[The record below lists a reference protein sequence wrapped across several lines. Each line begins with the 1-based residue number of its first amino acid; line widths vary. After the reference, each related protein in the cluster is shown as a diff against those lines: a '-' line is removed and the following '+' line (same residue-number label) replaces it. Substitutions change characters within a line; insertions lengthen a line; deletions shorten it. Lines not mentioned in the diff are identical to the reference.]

1 MQRELLVYLDIK
13 GKPVLV
19 GRLWARE
26 RAGRESSSFG
36 YAPSWLKQ
44 KGAFALSPTL
54 MLTAGQFQAQGLP
67 NVFGDTAPDS
77 WGRKLMLRRERARAR
92 KAKTPPRTLF
102 EIDYLAGVDDRTRIG
117 ALRFK
122 DTEDDPFLT
131 TTGEPVP
138 PLINLPRLLSATDRI
153 ERDEETEE
161 DLLLVLAPGTSLGGA
176 RPKATVR
183 DGDDRLLIAKFP
195 KRDDDW
201 PIPTWEAV
209 LLMLADE
216 AGLNVPSWRL
226 DEIAGR
232 PVLLVTRFDRDPKG
246 NRVPFMS
253 AMTALD
259 ATDHGPQR
267 SYLEIVD
274 AIRQMGSKPDA
285 DIEELWKRI
294 AFSILVSNTDDH
306 LRNHAFLHDSKGWRL
321 APVYDLNPCPVDVK
335 PRVHA
340 LAIDEADAT
349 SSLETA
355 LGVAELF
362 GIKSDRARAL
372 AAEIG
377 AVTAGWRNAAKSL
390 GLSKA
395 QVDRMETAFEHD
407 DLRLALDIKPAA
419 ALAKPPTKAT
429 AKPRSTPKGKAKAEK
444 DVASKGKGMRS
455 KKAIAKK
462 KPTSKSR

>member
-26 RAGRESSSFG
+26 RTGRESSSFA
-36 YAPSWLKQ
+36 YDPSWLKR
-44 KGAFALSPTL
+44 KDGFALSPTL

-77 WGRKLMLRRERARAR
+77 WGRKLMLRRERARAK
-92 KAKTPPRTLF
+92 KAKTQPRTLF

-122 DTEDDPFLT
+122 DTEDGPFLT

-153 ERDEETEE
+153 ERNEETEE

-176 RPKATVR
+176 RPKATIR
-183 DGDDRLLIAKFP
+183 DADDRLLIAKFP

-209 LLMLADE
+209 LLKLAGN
-216 AGLNVPSWRL
+216 AGLDVPPWRL
-226 DEIAGR
+226 EEIAGK
-232 PVLLVTRFDRDPKG
+232 PVLLVTRFDRSANG
-246 NRVPFMS
+246 QRVPFMS

-259 ATDHGPQR
+259 AMDHGPQR

-274 AIRQMGSKPDA
+274 AIRQMGSKPDT
-285 DIEELWKRI
+285 DIEELWKRV
-294 AFSILVSNTDDH
+294 AFNILVSNTDDH
-306 LRNHAFLHDSKGWRL
+306 LRNHAFLHDGAGWRL

-335 PRVHA
+335 PRVHT

-355 LGVAELF
+355 LEVAELF
-362 GIKSDRARAL
+362 GIKPERARAF

-377 AVTAGWRNAAKSL
+377 TVTSGWRNAAKSF
-390 GLSKA
+390 GLTAA
-395 QVDRMETAFEHD
+395 QLDRMESAFEHD
-407 DLRLALDIKPAA
+407 DLRLALKLGVAAPSKGSTKAA
-419 ALAKPPTKAT
+419 AKT
-429 AKPRSTPKGKAKAEK
+429 KPRKT
-444 DVASKGKGMRS
+444 ASGRPARANSKTTTRKTSGRKRS
-455 KKAIAKK
+455 
-462 KPTSKSR
+462 

>member
-26 RAGRESSSFG
+26 RTGRESSSFA
-36 YAPSWLKQ
+36 YDPSWLKQ

-54 MLTAGQFQAQGLP
+54 MLTGGQFQAQGLP

-77 WGRKLMLRRERARAR
+77 WGRKLMLRRERARA
-92 KAKTPPRTLF
+92 KQAKTAPRTLF
-102 EIDYLAGVDDRTRIG
+102 EVDYLAGVDDRTRIG

-122 DTEDDPFLT
+122 DTEDGPFLT

-176 RPKATVR
+176 RPKATIR
-183 DGDDRLLIAKFP
+183 DSDDRLLIAKFP

-209 LLMLADE
+209 LLKLAED
-216 AGLNVPSWRL
+216 AGLNVPPWRL
-226 DEIAGR
+226 EEIAGK
-232 PVLLVTRFDRDPKG
+232 PVLLGTRFDRDAKG

-294 AFSILVSNTDDH
+294 VFSILVSNTDDH
-306 LRNHAFLHDSKGWRL
+306 LRNHAFLHDGKGWRL
-321 APVYDLNPCPVDVK
+321 SPVYDLNPCPVDVK
-335 PRVHA
+335 PRVHS

-355 LGVAELF
+355 LEVAELF
-362 GIKSDRARAL
+362 GMKPARARAL
-372 AAEIG
+372 AAGIG
-377 AVTAGWRNAAKSL
+377 AVTAGWSDAAKL
-390 GLSKA
+390 QGLNKA
-395 QVDRMETAFEHD
+395 QIDRMETAFEHD
-407 DLRLALDIKPAA
+407 DLQLALKLKPAPVA
-419 ALAKPPTKAT
+419 AKKPAKVSA
-429 AKPRSTPKGKAKAEK
+429 PKGKKAAKTAK
-444 DVASKGKGMRS
+444 GGSPGKASKKSGR
-455 KKAIAKK
+455 
-462 KPTSKSR
+462 KPRG

>member
-1 MQRELLVYLDIK
+1 MQREILVYLDIK

-26 RAGRESSSFG
+26 RTGRESSSFA
-36 YAPSWLKQ
+36 YDPSWLKR

-54 MLTAGQFQAQGLP
+54 MLSAGQFQARGLP

-77 WGRKLMLRRERARAR
+77 WGRKLMLRRERARAK
-92 KAKTPPRTLF
+92 KAKTPPCTLL

-122 DTEDDPFLT
+122 DTEDGPFLT

-176 RPKATVR
+176 RPKATIR

-209 LLMLADE
+209 LLKLAED
-216 AGLNVPSWRL
+216 AGLNVPPWRL
-226 DEIAGR
+226 DEIAGK
-232 PVLLVTRFDRDPKG
+232 PVLLVTRFDRDAIG
-246 NRVPFMS
+246 QRVPFMS

-294 AFSILVSNTDDH
+294 VFSILVSNTDDH
-306 LRNHAFLHDSKGWRL
+306 LRNHAFLHDGKGWRL

-335 PRVHA
+335 PRVHS

-349 SSLETA
+349 SSLDTA
-355 LGVAELF
+355 LEVAELF
-362 GIKSDRARAL
+362 GIKPERARAL
-372 AAEIG
+372 AAQIG
-377 AVTAGWRNAAKSL
+377 AVTARWRDAAKSQ
-390 GLSKA
+390 GLTKT
-395 QVDRMETAFEHD
+395 QIDRMETAFEHD
-407 DLRLALDIKPAA
+407 DLRLAAKLKPASASEKPAKAPAKGSSKKQKA
-419 ALAKPPTKAT
+419 APAGGKKAVGKPKSHVKAT
-429 AKPRSTPKGKAKAEK
+429 GRKG
-444 DVASKGKGMRS
+444 R
-455 KKAIAKK
+455 
-462 KPTSKSR
+462 

>member
-13 GKPVLV
+13 RKPVLV

-26 RAGRESSSFG
+26 RTGRESSSFA
-36 YAPSWLKQ
+36 YDPVWLKQ
-44 KGAFALSPTL
+44 RGAFALSPTL

-77 WGRKLMLRRERARAR
+77 WGRKLMLRRERARAK
-92 KAKTPPRTLF
+92 KAKTQPRTLF

-122 DTEDDPFLT
+122 DTEDGPFLT

-153 ERDEETEE
+153 EQDEETEE

-176 RPKATVR
+176 RPKATIH
-183 DGDDRLLIAKFP
+183 DGDGRLLIAKFP

-201 PIPTWEAV
+201 PIPIWEAV
-209 LLMLADE
+209 LLQLAGQ
-216 AGLNVPSWRL
+216 AGLHVPPWRL
-226 DEIAGR
+226 EQIAGK
-232 PVLLVTRFDRDPKG
+232 PVLLVTRFDRDPQG

-294 AFSILVSNTDDH
+294 VFSILVSNTDDH
-306 LRNHAFLHDSKGWRL
+306 LRNHAFLHDGKGWRL

-340 LAIDEADAT
+340 LAIDDTDAT
-349 SSLETA
+349 SSIETA
-355 LGVAELF
+355 IEVAELF
-362 GIKSDRARAL
+362 GIKPERARAL
-372 AAEIG
+372 AAQVG
-377 AVTAGWRNAAKSL
+377 AVTAGWRDTAASL
-390 GLSKA
+390 GASKA
-395 QVDRMETAFEHD
+395 QADRMETAFEHD
-407 DLRLALDIKPAA
+407 DLRMAVKLEPASVV
-419 ALAKPPTKAT
+419 AKPPARAAGTSKG
-429 AKPRSTPKGKAKAEK
+429 KPKAKAQR
-444 DVASKGKGMRS
+444 DVPPSGKGARS
-455 KKAIAKK
+455 KKAASKK
-462 KPTSKSR
+462 KVAAKS

>member
-1 MQRELLVYLDIK
+1 MGDS
-13 GKPVLV
+13 
-19 GRLWARE
+19 GRASAR
-26 RAGRESSSFG
+26 AAKSSSFA
-36 YAPSWLKQ
+36 YDPSWLKR
-44 KGAFALSPTL
+44 KDGFALSPTL

-77 WGRKLMLRRERARAR
+77 WGRKLMLRRERARAK
-92 KAKTPPRTLF
+92 KAKAQPRTLF

-117 ALRFK
+117 ALRF
-122 DTEDDPFLT
+122 TETEEGPFIT

-176 RPKATVR
+176 RPKATIR
-183 DGDDRLLIAKFP
+183 DANDRLLVAKFP

-201 PIPTWEAV
+201 PVPTWEAV
-209 LLMLADE
+209 LLKLAQD
-216 AGLNVPSWRL
+216 AGLNVPPWRL
-226 DEIAGR
+226 EEIAGN
-232 PVLLVTRFDRDPKG
+232 PVLLVTRFDRDAKG

-274 AIRQMGSKPDA
+274 SIRQTGSKPDA

-294 AFSILVSNTDDH
+294 VFSVLVSNTDDH
-306 LRNHAFLHDSKGWRL
+306 LRNHAFLHDGKGWRL

-335 PRVHA
+335 PRVHS
-340 LAIDEADAT
+340 LAIDETDAT

-355 LGVAELF
+355 LDVAELF
-362 GIKSDRARAL
+362 GIKPERARAL
-372 AAEIG
+372 AGQIG
-377 AVTAGWRNAAKSL
+377 AVTAGWRDAAKSR
-390 GLSKA
+390 GLNKA
-395 QVDRMETAFEHD
+395 QIDRMETAFEHD
-407 DLRLALDIKPAA
+407 DLRLALSIRPAA
-419 ALAKPPTKAT
+419 AAAKQP
-429 AKPRSTPKGKAKAEK
+429 AKSPAKPKGKPKGKNKPEKA
-444 DVASKGKGMRS
+444 VSPKGKGARS
-455 KKAIAKK
+455 KK
-462 KPTSKSR
+462 TGGKSRH

>member
-1 MQRELLVYLDIK
+1 MQREILVYLDIK

-26 RAGRESSSFG
+26 RTGRESSSFA
-36 YAPSWLKQ
+36 YDPSWLKR

-77 WGRKLMLRRERARAR
+77 WGRKLMLRRERARAK

-122 DTEDDPFLT
+122 DTEDGPFLT
-131 TTGEPVP
+131 ATGEPVP

-176 RPKATVR
+176 RPKATIR

-209 LLMLADE
+209 LLKLAED
-216 AGLNVPSWRL
+216 AGLNVPPWRL
-226 DEIAGR
+226 DEIAGK
-232 PVLLVTRFDRDPKG
+232 PVLLVTRFDRDTKG

-294 AFSILVSNTDDH
+294 VFSILVSNTDDH
-306 LRNHAFLHDSKGWRL
+306 LRNHAFLHDGKGWRL

-335 PRVHA
+335 PRVHS

-355 LGVAELF
+355 LEVAELL
-362 GIKSDRARAL
+362 GIKPERARVL
-372 AAEIG
+372 AAQIG
-377 AVTAGWRNAAKSL
+377 QVTARWRDAAKSQ
-390 GLSKA
+390 GLNKG
-395 QVDRMETAFEHD
+395 QLDRMESAFEHG
-407 DLRLALDIKPAA
+407 DLRLAVKLKSAAASEKPAKAPAKGSSKKRKA
-419 ALAKPPTKAT
+419 APAGGKKAVGKPKSHVKAT
-429 AKPRSTPKGKAKAEK
+429 GRKG
-444 DVASKGKGMRS
+444 R
-455 KKAIAKK
+455 
-462 KPTSKSR
+462 

>member
-1 MQRELLVYLDIK
+1 MQRELFVYLDI
-13 GKPVLV
+13 GGTPVLV

-26 RAGRESSSFG
+26 RAGRESSSFA
-36 YAPSWLKQ
+36 YDPTWLRR

-54 MLTAGQFQAQGLP
+54 MLTGGQFQAQGLP

-92 KAKTPPRTLF
+92 KAKTQPRTLF

-122 DTEDDPFLT
+122 DAEDGLFLT

-138 PLINLPRLLSATDRI
+138 PLISLPRLLSATDRI

-176 RPKATVR
+176 RPKATIR
-183 DGDDRLLIAKFP
+183 DADDRLLIAKFP

-209 LLMLADE
+209 LLKLAE
-216 AGLNVPSWRL
+216 QAGLDVPHWRL
-226 DEIAGR
+226 EEIAGK
-232 PVLLVTRFDRDPKG
+232 PVLLVTRFDRRAAG
-246 NRVPFMS
+246 GRIPFMS

-274 AIRQMGSKPDA
+274 AIRQMGSKPEA
-285 DIEELWKRI
+285 DIEALWKRVV
-294 AFSILVSNTDDH
+294 FNILVSNTDDH
-306 LRNHAFLHDSKGWRL
+306 LRNHALLHDGRGWRL
-321 APVYDLNPCPVDVK
+321 SPVYDLNPCPVDVK

-340 LAIDEADAT
+340 LAIDEADAA

-355 LGVAELF
+355 LEVAELF
-362 GIKSDRARAL
+362 GIKLERARGF

-377 AVTAGWRNAAKSL
+377 AVTSGWRNAAKSL
-390 GLSKA
+390 ELTAA
-395 QVDRMETAFEHD
+395 QIERMASAFEHD
-407 DLRLALDIKPAA
+407 DLRVALKLAA
-419 ALAKPPTKAT
+419 AAATKSGAKAASKAKPKRTAAGAKSKA
-429 AKPRSTPKGKAKAEK
+429 AKSTPRARNQSARK
-444 DVASKGKGMRS
+444 RS
-455 KKAIAKK
+455 
-462 KPTSKSR
+462 

>member
-1 MQRELLVYLDIK
+1 MMQRGLFVYLDIK
-13 GKPVLV
+13 GAPVLV

-26 RAGRESSSFG
+26 RAGKETSSFA
-36 YAPSWLKQ
+36 YDPTWLKR
-44 KGAFALSPTL
+44 KGAFALSPAL

-92 KAKTPPRTLF
+92 KAKTQPRTLF

-122 DTEDDPFLT
+122 DAENGPFLT

-138 PLINLPRLLSATDRI
+138 PLISLPRLLSATDRI

-176 RPKATVR
+176 RPKATIR
-183 DGDDRLLIAKFP
+183 DADERLLVAKFP

-209 LLMLADE
+209 LLKLAGE
-216 AGLNVPSWRL
+216 AGLDVPPWRL
-226 DEIAGR
+226 EEIAGR
-232 PVLLVTRFDRDPKG
+232 PVLLVTRFDRSAYG
-246 NRVPFMS
+246 QRVPFMS

-285 DIEELWKRI
+285 DIEELWKRVV
-294 AFSILVSNTDDH
+294 FNILVSNTDDH
-306 LRNHAFLHDSKGWRL
+306 LRNHALLHDGGGWRL

-340 LAIDEADAT
+340 LAIDEDDAT
-349 SSLETA
+349 ASLETA
-355 LGVAELF
+355 LEVAALF
-362 GIKSDRARAL
+362 GIKPERARAL
-372 AAEIG
+372 AGEIG
-377 AVTAGWRNAAKSL
+377 AVTSGWKNVAKSL
-390 GLSKA
+390 GLTTP
-395 QVDRMETAFEHD
+395 QVDRMDSAFEHD
-407 DLRLALDIKPAA
+407 DLRLALKLEAA
-419 ALAKPPTKAT
+419 ASSKGRTKA
-429 AKPRSTPKGKAKAEK
+429 APKTK
-444 DVASKGKGMRS
+444 
-455 KKAIAKK
+455 AKK
-462 KPTSKSR
+462 KTAPGKPARVKSKEAARKTSGRKRS

>member
-1 MQRELLVYLDIK
+1 MQRELFVYLDIK
-13 GKPVLV
+13 GAPVLV

-26 RAGRESSSFG
+26 RAGKETSSFA
-36 YAPSWLKQ
+36 YDPAWLRR

-54 MLTAGQFQAQGLP
+54 MLTGGQFQAQGLP

-92 KAKTPPRTLF
+92 KAKTQPRTLF

-122 DTEDDPFLT
+122 DAEDGPFLT

-138 PLINLPRLLSATDRI
+138 PLISLPRLLSATDRI

-176 RPKATVR
+176 RPKATIR
-183 DGDDRLLIAKFP
+183 DADDRLLIAKFP

-209 LLMLADE
+209 LLKLAE
-216 AGLNVPSWRL
+216 QAGLDVPPWRL
-226 DEIAGR
+226 EEIAGK
-232 PVLLVTRFDRDPKG
+232 PVLLVTRFDRSADG
-246 NRVPFMS
+246 GRIPFMS

-285 DIEELWKRI
+285 DIEELWKRV

-306 LRNHAFLHDSKGWRL
+306 LRNHALLHDGRGWRL
-321 APVYDLNPCPVDVK
+321 SPVYDLNPCPVDVK

-355 LGVAELF
+355 LEVAELF
-362 GIKSDRARAL
+362 GIKPERARAF
-372 AAEIG
+372 AAAIG
-377 AVTAGWRNAAKSL
+377 AVTSGWRNVAKSL
-390 GLSKA
+390 GLTTA
-395 QVDRMETAFEHD
+395 QIERMESAFEHD
-407 DLRLALDIKPAA
+407 DLRLALKLRGAASSRGGTKAAPKTKKTASGKPAR
-419 ALAKPPTKAT
+419 AKSKETTRK
-429 AKPRSTPKGKAKAEK
+429 KSGRKRS
-444 DVASKGKGMRS
+444 
-455 KKAIAKK
+455 
-462 KPTSKSR
+462 